1 MPDPTI
7 QTHDTPMLSLRAA
20 VRPESVDEEN
30 RTVELIWTTGSKGR
44 RYSWDVGSY
53 MEELEVSDQAL
64 RLERLNNG
72 APFLGVHNQWELR
85 AVLGVVEKAWVEA
98 GEGRALVR
106 FSQRPDADEVFRDV
120 KDGIL
125 RNISVGYAV
134 HRYEV
139 IDEDDNKLPT
149 YRAVDWEPMELSL
162 VPVGF
167 DDGAKVRSAKSLD
180 EYTGQRFQTEF
191 KSREAEQPAD
201 QTAAVATT
209 PEENPMTPEEQRA
222 ADELIRREAQEAER
236 ARSVTIRQMAKKVGL
251 GDEVADD
258 LIARGVPADKASAE
272 MIDKLA
278 ARQQADQPETRNS
291 QATVVGALDASV
303 LLAKRE
309 AMANALMH
317 RCNPANQLDVA
328 GREFRGARLVDM
340 AREFVEMAG
349 GQTRGMTPQEIARAA
364 LGCDRSAVRAAGMHS
379 TSDFPLLLGGTVNR
393 TLRDA
398 YALAPQTWRELGRQT
413 TVPDFRAVTRAAL
426 GDISALEKVTE
437 SGEYKYGTMSEDGAP
452 LKVAKFGKI
461 IAITWESIVNDDL
474 GALNRIPMALGAAAA
489 QTESDV
495 VWDLLLGNP
504 NFTDGKAL
512 FHADHGNLA
521 AAGGAINTT
530 TLAAAR
536 AAMRKQ
542 KSKAGHFL
550 NVSPEYLVVGPDKE
564 LEAFQFT
571 SSQYVP
577 AKNADIND
585 SRNVSLKVIVDAR
598 ITGNQWYLYAAPG
611 VVDTFEYAYLEGEQG
626 VFTETREGFE
636 VDGMEIKARLV
647 FGAAWI
653 DSIGAYK
660 NPGA

>member
-1 MPDPTI
+1 MKPAT

-20 VRPESVDEEN
+20 VRPETVDEEN
-30 RTVELIWTTGSKGR
+30 RTVELTWTTGSKGR

-53 MEELEVSDQAL
+53 MEELDVSPEAV
-64 RLERLNNG
+64 RLDRLNNG

-85 AVLGVVEKAWVEA
+85 AVLGVVEKAWVEG

-139 IDEDDNKLPT
+139 IDEDDDKLPT

-167 DDGAKVRSAKSLD
+167 DDGAKVRNAKGLD

-191 KSREAEQPAD
+191 KSREAQQPAD

-209 PEENPMTPEEQRA
+209 PEDTEMTPEEQRA
-222 ADELIRREAQEAER
+222 AEELIRREAQETER
-236 ARSVTIRQMAKKVGL
+236 KRTITIRQMAKKVGL
-251 GDEVADD
+251 GDDVADD
-258 LIARGVPADKASAE
+258 LIERGISIDKASAE

-291 QATVVGALDASV
+291 QATVVGGLDASI

-309 AMANALMH
+309 AMANALLH
-317 RCNPANQLDVA
+317 RCDPTIKLEDA
-328 GREFRGARLVDM
+328 GREFRGARLIDM
-340 AREFVEMAG
+340 AREFVTLAG
-349 GQTRGMTPQEIARAA
+349 GESRGMTPQEIARAA
-364 LGCDRSAVRAAGMHS
+364 LGCDRSAVRAAGMHT
-379 TSDFPLLLGGTVNR
+379 TSDFPLLLGSTVNR
-393 TLRDA
+393 TLRAA
-398 YALAPQTWRELGRQT
+398 YELAPQTWRPLGRQT
-413 TVPDFRAVTRAAL
+413 TVPDFRSVTRAAL
-426 GDISALEKVTE
+426 GDIAALEKVNE
-437 SGEYKYGTMSEDGAP
+437 HGEYKYGTMEEDGAP

-461 IAITWESIVNDDL
+461 IAITWEAVVNDDL
-474 GALNRIPMALGAAAA
+474 GALTRVPQSLGAAAA
-489 QTESDV
+489 QTESDL
-495 VWDLLLGNP
+495 VWALLLGNP
-504 NFTDGKAL
+504 NFTDGTAL

-530 TLAAAR
+530 TLGAAR

-550 NVSPEYLVVGPDKE
+550 NLGPQYLVVGPDKE
-564 LEAFQFT
+564 LEAYQFT
-571 SSQYVP
+571 SSNYVP
-577 AKNADIND
+577 AKNSDIND
-585 SRNVSLKVIVDAR
+585 SRNAALGVIVDAR

-653 DSIGAYK
+653 DYRGTYK